1 MDFEGLQIRT
11 DPRVLTPRAW
21 TAAQSQWAAELAE
34 DVPPGPILEL
44 CAGAGHIG
52 LLAARLSGRALVA
65 VDSNPV
71 AGPLIEDNAARA
83 RLEVEVRIADMAAA
97 VTPGELFPLVI
108 ADPPWVRSDEV
119 PSFPEDPESAID
131 GGADGL
137 LLVRS
142 CVAVIAAHLAP
153 GGSAV
158 LQTGPNQADETATIA
173 KVTGGLVVSEVR
185 ELPRGCLMRLD
196 REG

>member
-21 TAAQSQWAAELAE
+21 TAAQSHWAAELAATA
-34 DVPPGPILEL
+34 PAGPILEL
-44 CAGAGHIG
+44 CAGAGQIG

-71 AGPLIEDNAARA
+71 AGSLIGDNAARA
-83 RLEVEVRIADMAAA
+83 GLEVEVRVGDMAA
-97 VTPGELFPLVI
+97 VLTPAELFPVVI
-108 ADPPWVRSDEV
+108 ADPPWVRTEEV

-142 CVAVIAAHLAP
+142 CVEVVRAQLAP
-153 GGSAV
+153 GGTAV
-158 LQTGPNQADETATIA
+158 LQAGPDQVDETATIVRVA
-173 KVTGGLVVSEVR
+173 GGLVVREVR
-185 ELPRGCLMRLD
+185 EFPRGCLVRLD
-196 REG
+196 RED